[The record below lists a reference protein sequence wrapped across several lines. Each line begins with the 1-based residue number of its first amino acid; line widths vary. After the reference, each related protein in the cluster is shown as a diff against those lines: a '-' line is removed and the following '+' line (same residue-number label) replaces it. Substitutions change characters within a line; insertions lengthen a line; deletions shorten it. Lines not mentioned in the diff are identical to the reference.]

1 MPDYYYVKC
10 KSAHTNIVVIEA
22 KAIEIRSKRRYPM
35 AGFDKE
41 NKLIYEDLS
50 PSLQAL
56 LKNKVKLSD
65 LLVLIDKLQ
74 KIDGKLAQ
82 TLDNYIQKNKIWQ
95 ALHRYPTNYVPA
107 DTSNQGWNKLG
118 FCIINYSIDGK
129 INKQPKQYGQLLNI
143 PYGEPGTSSKE
154 STQIW
159 IDQNGG
165 DIRVR
170 GGNSDIKINN
180 QPFKKLLTEE
190 SAYPIGSIYM
200 TTKPGNPAN
209 VIGYGIWVQ
218 IKGAYLYATGADMG
232 DINASTVREGSNKVK
247 LNAANMPAHSHTGS
261 TSADG
266 NHQHDVSNHLRHGES
281 GNGGECAWSDG
292 DSSANGWNT
301 EKSVPTTIA
310 GQHAHTFTT
319 DSAGEGKEFEIAP
332 LRVPIYA
339 WYRSS

>member
-10 KSAHTNIVVIEA
+10 KSVHTNIVVIEA

-82 TLDNYIQKNKIWQ
+82 TLDNYIQKDKIWQ

-170 GGNSDIKINN
+170 GGNSDIKVNN

-247 LNAANMPAHSHTGS
+247 LNVANMPAHSHTGS

-266 NHQHDVSNHLRHGES
+266 IHSHTLHTKFDPDNSAGINKPEIFPFSGDDWWEGER
-281 GNGGECAWSDG
+281 DF
-292 DSSANGWNT
+292 
-301 EKSVPTTIA
+301 SVDNA